1 MRPIRKGDRGV
12 AVEDVQRRLIS
23 LGADLGP
30 SGVDGVFLG
39 VTYSAVRVFQR
50 ERGLDEDGEVGPH
63 TWAALVDATFALGDR
78 LLYLRFPF
86 LHGEDV
92 RVVQG
97 ALNALG
103 FAVGDVD
110 GIFGAFSERGVRDFQ
125 ANTGIAVDGV
135 VGPDTVRA
143 LDGLRHAWVGRSQ
156 PPPSELRASAARS
169 ASVLVGRRVTI
180 VADEASWAIAERV
193 ANLALASEP
202 GADVVVAGRH
212 PGDGADVLIEL
223 ANDAVAGVTAIAA
236 GGDGA
241 ALTDAV
247 ADRVGRRGSQ
257 GKWAVVIADGPSL
270 DDHSV
275 QALAACLLDG
285 LCRGLGGS

>member
-1 MRPIRKGDRGV
+1 LRPIRKGDRGV
-12 AVEDVQRRLIS
+12 AVEDVQHRLIS
-23 LGADLGP
+23 IGADLGP

-39 VTYSAVRVFQR
+39 ATYSAVRAFQR

-92 RVVQG
+92 RIVQG

-103 FAVGDVD
+103 FAVGGID

-143 LDGLRHAWVGRSQ
+143 LDGLRHAWVGRSEQ
-156 PPPSELRASAARS
+156 PPTELRASAARS

-180 VADEASWAIAERV
+180 VADEATWVIAERV

-202 GADVVVAGRH
+202 GAVVDVVGRH
-212 PGDGADVLIEL
+212 PGDAADVVIEL
-223 ANDAVAGVTAIAA
+223 ANDAAAGITPIVAG
-236 GGDGA
+236 DDSA
-241 ALTDAV
+241 ALTGAV
-247 ADRVGRRGSQ
+247 ADLVARRGPQ
-257 GKWAVVIADGPSL
+257 GRWALVIAGGPSL
-270 DDHSV
+270 DDHSI